1 VLAKEKHAVFL
12 RHLSCYSKSNL
23 IVDREKENNIYIYV
37 SLLSFSIGTS
47 VRSFHTKHS
56 CVARALT
63 TLPLICIWLQTK
75 MTQKILWAAYIGHNA
90 NKAG

>member
-1 VLAKEKHAVFL
+1 VLAKEKHVVFL

-56 CVARALT
+56 CVARAL
-63 TLPLICIWLQTK
+63 
-75 MTQKILWAAYIGHNA
+75 HFR
-90 NKAG
+90 